1 VKEAMRKDPD
11 RESYDQN
18 SMDAVLSR
26 VLEKQD
32 MIMEELEQLKKAV
45 ADLDRFRYLLLGAA
59 ALVGGLGAKV
69 LHLIKGDS

>member
-1 VKEAMRKDPD
+1 
-11 RESYDQN
+11 
-18 SMDAVLSR
+18 MDAVLSR